1 MLVIKVNFRGKSL
14 DVKNESNSKKEFIAN
29 WNGYTIE
36 ISPFETHISSNG
48 SRKLKYEAYCVNP
61 LGSWICNSTT
71 HNKIS
76 EGLQECFDNIESDID
91 DLKSDYDEL
100 NECLELLKEYI

>member
-1 MLVIKVNFRGKSL
+1 MKVKFK
-14 DVKNESNSKKEFIAN
+14 DKTIDIKNESKSKSEFTAN

-36 ISPFETHISSNG
+36 ISPYETHLSSNG

-76 EGLQECFDNIESDID
+76 EGLQECFDNIELDID
-91 DLKSDYDEL
+91 DLKSDYDEIG
-100 NECLELLKEYI
+100 ECLELLKDYI